1 MKKLLLIL
9 SVCLLSIPSMADC
22 FKYKDGVNFM
32 TGELNPVEDS
42 AKARAKFKKYTPE
55 QLKRPLLAAVN
66 YGDLECTREFLKRGA
81 SPNMWMESMG
91 YRNYYIGAYPLKS
104 AINSDSPVSL
114 EILKLLLEYKADMT
128 LRDKNV
134 AEYTYNSHFE
144 SALHKA
150 IFRAAQSIYARERF
164 DESDLRIKKLK
175 LLLQYGKK
183 NNFLEKADEDLISL
197 TLESAMYKTLA
208 LVKLLLRYDI
218 KVTRNDIHLAKK
230 LQKLYEPKGTHP
242 SLHYFRDQV
251 QLLEKTRRTQM
262 RKDVQKAKELLESK
276 LGKIKEMVTQRFGK

>member
-22 FKYKDGVNFM
+22 FKYKDGVDFM

-42 AKARAKFKKYTPE
+42 AAARAKFKKYTPE
-55 QLKRPLLAAVN
+55 QLKRPLIAAVN
-66 YGDLECTREFLKRGA
+66 YDDLECTREFLKRGA
-81 SPNMWMESMG
+81 NPNMWMESMG

-114 EILKLLLEYKADMT
+114 EILKLLLDYRADMT

-150 IFRAAQSIYARERF
+150 IFRAAQSVDARERF

-197 TLESAMYKTLA
+197 TLESARFKTLA

-218 KVTRNDIHLAKK
+218 KVTRRDIHLAKGLK
-230 LQKLYEPKGTHP
+230 KLYEPKGTDP
-242 SLHYFRDQV
+242 KLHYFRDQV

-276 LGKIKEMVTQRFGK
+276 LREITK

>member
-66 YGDLECTREFLKRGA
+66 YGDLECTREFLRRGA
-81 SPNMWMESMG
+81 SPNMWMESMR
-91 YRNYYIGAYPLKS
+91 YRNYYVGGYPLKS

-114 EILKLLLEYKADMT
+114 EILKLLLDYRADMT
-128 LRDKNV
+128 LRDKNAV
-134 AEYTYNSHFE
+134 EYTYESPFE

-150 IFRAAQSIYARERF
+150 IFRAAQSVDARERF

-175 LLLQYGKK
+175 LLLEYGKK

-197 TLESAMYKTLA
+197 TLESARFKTLA

-218 KVTRNDIHLAKK
+218 TVTRHDIRLAKN
-230 LQKLYEPKGTHP
+230 LQKLYEPKGTDP
-242 SLHYFRDQV
+242 ILHYFRDQV
-251 QLLEKTRRTQM
+251 NLLEKARRTQI
-262 RKDVQKAKELLESK
+262 RKEVQRVKEMLESK
-276 LGKIKEMVTQRFGK
+276 LREITK

>member
-1 MKKLLLIL
+1 MKKLLLML
-9 SVCLLSIPSMADC
+9 LVCLFSVPSMADC
-22 FKYKDGVNFM
+22 FKYKEGVNFM
-32 TGELNPVEDS
+32 TGQLNPVQDS
-42 AKARAKFKKYTPE
+42 AAARAKFKKYTPE

-66 YGDLECTREFLKRGA
+66 YDDLECTREFLKRGA
-81 SPNMWMESMG
+81 NPNMWMESMG

-114 EILKLLLEYKADMT
+114 EILRVLLEYKADMT

-164 DESDLRIKKLK
+164 DGSDLRIKKLK
-175 LLLQYGKK
+175 LLLEYGKK

-208 LVKLLLRYDI
+208 FVKLLLRYDI

-230 LQKLYEPKGTHP
+230 LQKLYEPKGTD
-242 SLHYFRDQV
+242 SRLHYFRDQV
-251 QLLEKTRRTQM
+251 KLLEDARKIQIRR
-262 RKDVQKAKELLESK
+262 DVEKVKEMLESK
-276 LGKIKEMVTQRFGK
+276 LSQIKNKITK

>member
-1 MKKLLLIL
+1 MKKLLLML
-9 SVCLLSIPSMADC
+9 LVCLFSVPSMADC
-22 FKYKDGVNFM
+22 FKYKEGVNFM
-32 TGELNPVEDS
+32 TGELNPVQDS
-42 AKARAKFKKYTPE
+42 TAARAKFKKYTPE

-66 YGDLECTREFLKRGA
+66 YDDLECTREFLKRGA
-81 SPNMWMESMG
+81 NPNMWMESMG

-114 EILKLLLEYKADMT
+114 EILRVLLEYKADMT

-164 DESDLRIKKLK
+164 DGSDLRIKKLK
-175 LLLQYGKK
+175 LLLEYGKK

-197 TLESAMYKTLA
+197 TLESAMFKTLA
-208 LVKLLLRYDI
+208 FVKLLLRYDI

-230 LQKLYEPKGTHP
+230 LQKLYEPKGTD
-242 SLHYFRDQV
+242 SRLHYFRDQV
-251 QLLEKTRRTQM
+251 KLLEDARKIQIRR
-262 RKDVQKAKELLESK
+262 DVEKVKEMLESK
-276 LGKIKEMVTQRFGK
+276 LSQIKNKITK